1 MYINV
6 GENDRLIIDNEE
18 FCHCWGIVLFN
29 IL

>member
-1 MYINV
+1 MYISR

-18 FCHCWGIVLFN
+18 FCYCWGIVLFN